1 MKRLKEILKKSNN
14 FIAGLPA
21 APGLVIGRAHL
32 FHKELL
38 TVSDDPIDNVDEAL
52 GYFRDAVEKSKKE
65 LSKIFN
71 LAKEKM
77 GEERADIFSAQ
88 LMILD
93 DPVLLNQIEVK
104 IKYEKKLPE
113 FIVQREMNIFLEMMR
128 HSTDSYFRERAN
140 DIDDIKNRIIRNLQK
155 KRLQSKIT
163 PGVIIVSES
172 LTPADTLLFSKWD
185 AKAFITDRGGL
196 TSHAAILARSLDIP
210 AVVGTHTG
218 THRIVQDDLLI
229 IDGFHG
235 YIFINPTDEQL
246 QFFTEKIEKMKEI
259 NLDLQELKDKPAETT
274 DGTRISIYANVD
286 VTGEIDLVLANNATG
301 IGLFRTEQLIEESGE
316 IPDEDEQ
323 LDVYFKLSTRVYP
336 RPVIIRAFDIGGDK
350 VKVIDFPEANPFLGL
365 RGIRFLL
372 DNPNLFK
379 TQIRALLRAN
389 INNNISLMIPMVS
402 TIEEIRE
409 TKKLIKE
416 CLHELQAEG
425 KEHRKLSKLGIMI
438 EIPSAAVM
446 AKKFAKEVDFFS
458 IGTNDLI
465 QYIMAVDRGNDAVSQ
480 LYQEFHPAVL
490 QTLEHIITAANESNI
505 EVSMCGEMAADNLA
519 IPVLIGMGLKSISVS
534 PAAIHSLKRTIR
546 AISYES
552 ASKLVTHCH
561 TLNTSDEVSHA
572 VGEFFETHQV
582 PRTRTILK
590 FF

>member
-1 MKRLKEILKKSNN
+1 MKRLREILKIATNN
-14 FIAGLPA
+14 VVGIPA
-21 APGLVIGRAHL
+21 APGMVIGRAHI
-32 FHKELL
+32 FHKELI

-65 LSKIFN
+65 LHKIFL

-77 GEERADIFSAQ
+77 GEERAEIFSAQ

-155 KRLQSKIT
+155 KRLQSKVT

-172 LTPADTLLFSKWD
+172 LTPADTLLFAKWD
-185 AKAFITDRGGL
+185 AKAFVTDRGGL

-210 AVVGTHTG
+210 AIVGTHNG
-218 THRIVQDDLLI
+218 THRINQDDLLI
-229 IDGFHG
+229 VDGFHG
-235 YIFINPTDEQL
+235 YVFVNPDDEQL
-246 QFFTEKIEKMKEI
+246 RYFTEKIHKLQEI
-259 NLDLQELKDKPAETT
+259 NIELQELKDLPAETT
-274 DGTRISIYANVD
+274 DGRKISIFANVD
-286 VTGEIDLVLANNATG
+286 VTGEIDLVLANNASG
-301 IGLFRTEQLIEESGE
+301 IGLFRTEQLIEETGE

-323 LDVYFKLSTRVYP
+323 RDVYYNLSTRVYP
-336 RPVIIRAFDIGGDK
+336 RPVTIRVFDIGGDK
-350 VKVIDFPEANPFLGL
+350 VKIFDFPEANPFLGL

-372 DNPNLFK
+372 DNTNIFK
-379 TQIRALLRAN
+379 TQLRALLRAN
-389 INNNISLMIPMVS
+389 TNNNIHVMIPMVS
-402 TIEEIRE
+402 TIEEVKE
-409 TKKLIKE
+409 TKRLIKE
-416 CLHELQAEG
+416 CAHELQAEK
-425 KEHRKLSKLGIMI
+425 KEFHKFSKLGVMI

-446 AKKFAKEVDFFS
+446 AKKFAKESDFFS

-465 QYIMAVDRGNDAVSQ
+465 QYLMAVDRGNDAVSK

-490 QTLEHIITAANESNI
+490 QTLEHIIQSAQEGGVD
-505 EVSMCGEMAADNLA
+505 VSMCGEMAADNLA
-519 IPVLIGMGLKSISVS
+519 IPVLIGLGLTSISAS

-546 AISYES
+546 SISYAS
-552 ASKLVTHCH
+552 AKELAEHCLTMNSSEDVTKAVA
-561 TLNTSDEVSHA
+561 DYFEKHA
-572 VGEFFETHQV
+572 V